1 MKSKKHY
8 FRWLAMAAVSMFVG
22 QELNAQTNI
31 GASCG
36 CPSLSSRT
44 QVVMSSL
51 PGYSAITG
59 TYGGELT
66 QGATLSC
73 DKTYILDK
81 KIYVP
86 SGQTLTIQPGTV
98 ILGADNSAQGPAAAS
113 ALVVEVGGKIMAVGT
128 EECPIVFTAQADPL
142 DGSYPIYNNGKWGG
156 VVLLGKATNNLTF
169 TANGPFVAGSG
180 NGRLCS
186 ADGIGVV
193 EGFATSNPQDQFGK
207 VTGSFDD
214 NDNSGVMKY
223 VSIRHSGAILSVGSE
238 INGLTCAS
246 VGRGTTLE
254 HIEIVACGDDA
265 IEFFGGTVN
274 VKWISQ
280 LYGNDDMFDYD
291 LGWSGKAQFLF
302 GMKAP
307 WSANAQ
313 AASAGTITVS
323 GGAITGITVANGG
336 AGYQTAPTILISG
349 GVGTGATATA
359 TISGG
364 VVTGFTIT
372 NGGSGYTT
380 NTGIGVTFI
389 GGGIGTASPDSD
401 SGFECDSDDQQS
413 NNMPKAHP
421 VIYNATIIG
430 NGKSVGSSD
439 NKALAG
445 IDMKEDSEGEIYNS
459 IFANFK
465 NGLNLEYTISG
476 SYTTVAPVNGNC
488 YQSWSNNANNF
499 STTAPTAASATSTV
513 SGGAVS
519 AVNVTAGGAGYSNNV
534 GVVLTGGGGTGATAT
549 ATVSGGAITGITV
562 TNGGTGYTSAPTVG
576 FVNLMSNGLQTLKVK
591 CNTFVG
597 CTNPLAIGG
606 ANLNG
611 NPAFVPATGSLDYTQ
626 FTTTDKNSVVATLPG
641 FSATSLVFSNVTSSN
656 ALSGKNDVIPTPAVA
671 LGSGCSQAPT
681 DGFYEPATYRG
692 AFASENANWLSD
704 WSYSNMVGAIKGI
717 VACPTDLNLD
727 GVTDVND
734 FLIFAPAFG
743 TSCN

>member
-51 PGYSAITG
+51 PGYTAITG

-66 QGATLSC
+66 QGATLTC

-98 ILGADNSAQGPAAAS
+98 ILGADNSAQGPSAAS

-156 VVLLGKATNNLTF
+156 VVLLGKATNNLTLA
-169 TANGPFVAGSG
+169 ANGPFVAGSG
-180 NGRLCS
+180 NGKLCS

-313 AASAGTITVS
+313 TASAGTITVAS
-323 GGAITGITVANGG
+323 GAVTAIAINNGG
-336 AGYQTAPTILISG
+336 AGYTSAPTVLITG
-349 GVGTGATATA
+349 GTGSGATATA
-359 TISGG
+359 TVSGG
-364 VVTGFTIT
+364 VITGITVT
-372 NGGSGYTT
+372 NGGTGYTS
-380 NTGIGVTFI
+380 NSGIGITFI
-389 GGGIGTASPDSD
+389 GGGVGTASPDSD
-401 SGFECDSDDQQS
+401 NGFECDSDDQQS
-413 NNMPKAHP
+413 NNLPKAHP

-430 NGKSVGSSD
+430 NGKTAGSSD
-439 NKALAG
+439 NKGLAA
-445 IDMKEDSEGEIYNS
+445 IQMKEDSEGEIYNS

-465 NGLNLEYTISG
+465 NGLNVEIATATNYTNGNTYASWSNAPSNYPTTLASATATQSSG
-476 SYTTVAPVNGNC
+476 VVTAVTCSSCGVGYTVAPM
-488 YQSWSNNANNF
+488 
-499 STTAPTAASATSTV
+499 
-513 SGGAVS
+513 
-519 AVNVTAGGAGYSNNV
+519 
-534 GVVLTGGGGTGATAT
+534 VVLTGGGGSGATAT
-549 ATVSGGAITGITV
+549 ASVSSGALTFTV
-562 TNGGTGYTSAPTVG
+562 TNGGTGYTSNPTV
-576 FVNLMSNGLQTLKVK
+576 VLLHSNNLQTVKVK

-597 CTNPLAIGG
+597 VTNPISIGA

-611 NPAFVPATGSLDYTQ
+611 VPAYVPASGSVDYTQ
-626 FTTTDKNSVVATLPG
+626 FATTDKNSVVATLPG
-641 FSATSLVFSNVTSSN
+641 FSATSLAFSSVATSN
-656 ALSGKNDVIPTPAVA
+656 AITAKNDVIPTPAIA